1 MTMGPD
7 KEAADDLV
15 AQMNEAQRIL
25 DIHGEDELVKRTGK
39 YPGDYLKAGASEIA
53 ALRSRVAQLE
63 DGLHAVGWECDPD
76 DCEWSDKAFARRYL
90 WAITSKLIGTP
101 DGERAEHAWKAL
113 APLPQYSSTP
123 TGSDNAAPL
132 KTEGGT

>member
-1 MTMGPD
+1 MTMGTD
-7 KEAADDLV
+7 KEEADDLV

-25 DIHGEDELVKRTGK
+25 DIHSEDELVKRTGK

-63 DGLHAVGWECDPD
+63 AAAREVCDHPTLD
-76 DCEWSDKAFARRYL
+76 RVVRLETALS
-90 WAITSKLIGTP
+90 TS
-101 DGERAEHAWKAL
+101 
-113 APLPQYSSTP
+113 

-132 KTEGGT
+132 KPGGGT